1 MARFV
6 PGKWRGGVVH
16 CYPLSFAVKANIT
29 VIRGNC
35 GRTNREP
42 AKEGRHRRHL
52 FAASQ
57 TVNFP
62 GTSDCLASNTQS
74 EIARQR
80 STTRPAWLLP
90 SFLPSVRPMRP
101 ASFSPTTFRSVRKGR
116 RVETAETKQIALL
129 RPALSFS
136 ARLRRWRL
144 NDLSDGK
151 IAWKWII
158 QILRLALLLC
168 MENYQ
173 QQPPHGEGRVWL
185 WAERASRGY
194 TFFLRGASS
203 PWNWVV
209 DSPRGFIVLVSMVAE
224 CNNCDNTDSINTE
237 KSNVYIYSVSSSY
250 FAWLNNWYYPSMAR
264 NHYGISYTCKLFW
277 EIHIR
282 KLNLI

>member
-90 SFLPSVRPMRP
+90 SFCPPDAPCFFLANHVS
-101 ASFSPTTFRSVRKGR
+101 FRSKG
-116 RVETAETKQIALL
+116 EEGGNGGDKADC
-129 RPALSFS
+129 S
-136 ARLRRWRL
+136 
-144 NDLSDGK
+144 
-151 IAWKWII
+151 
-158 QILRLALLLC
+158 
-168 MENYQ
+168 
-173 QQPPHGEGRVWL
+173 PPPGVKFF
-185 WAERASRGY
+185 RAAA
-194 TFFLRGASS
+194 T
-203 PWNWVV
+203 
-209 DSPRGFIVLVSMVAE
+209 VA
-224 CNNCDNTDSINTE
+224 
-237 KSNVYIYSVSSSY
+237 
-250 FAWLNNWYYPSMAR
+250 A
-264 NHYGISYTCKLFW
+264 
-277 EIHIR
+277 
-282 KLNLI
+282 

>member
-1 MARFV
+1 MEREKKKIAGWKMARFV

-90 SFLPSVRPMRP
+90 SFL
-101 ASFSPTTFRSVRKGR
+101 
-116 RVETAETKQIALL
+116 L
-129 RPALSFS
+129 S
-136 ARLRRWRL
+136 ARC
-144 NDLSDGK
+144 
-151 IAWKWII
+151 
-158 QILRLALLLC
+158 ALLLSR
-168 MENYQ
+168 
-173 QQPPHGEGRVWL
+173 QPRFVPFEGGGGWKQR
-185 WAERASRGY
+185 RQSR
-194 TFFLRGASS
+194 LLSS
-203 PWNWVV
+203 
-209 DSPRGFIVLVSMVAE
+209 
-224 CNNCDNTDSINTE
+224 
-237 KSNVYIYSVSSSY
+237 
-250 FAWLNNWYYPSMAR
+250 AR
-264 NHYGISYTCKLFW
+264 
-277 EIHIR
+277 R
-282 KLNLI
+282 

>member
-1 MARFV
+1 MEREKKKIAGWKMARFV

-90 SFLPSVRPMRP
+90 SFLPSVRPMRS
-101 ASFSPTTFRSVRKGR
+101 ASFSPTTFRSVRRGGGWKR
-116 RVETAETKQIALL
+116 RRQSRLL
-129 RPALSFS
+129 SS
-136 ARLRRWRL
+136 ARR
-144 NDLSDGK
+144 
-151 IAWKWII
+151 
-158 QILRLALLLC
+158 
-168 MENYQ
+168 
-173 QQPPHGEGRVWL
+173 
-185 WAERASRGY
+185 
-194 TFFLRGASS
+194 
-203 PWNWVV
+203 
-209 DSPRGFIVLVSMVAE
+209 
-224 CNNCDNTDSINTE
+224 
-237 KSNVYIYSVSSSY
+237 
-250 FAWLNNWYYPSMAR
+250 
-264 NHYGISYTCKLFW
+264 
-277 EIHIR
+277 
-282 KLNLI
+282 